1 MADKPKSSTERVCQ
15 ALASFGLDNRVI
27 ELTQTT
33 RTAQDAA
40 KAVGCEVGQIAKSLV
55 FKGEKSGR
63 PYLVI
68 ASGKNRVNER
78 KIAAVV
84 SEPVKMG
91 DPDFVRQTTGFAIG
105 GVAPLGHTS
114 PLTILI
120 DQDLENYEV
129 IWAAAGTPRTVFEL
143 TPNQLTAM
151 TGGRVIPI
159 R

>member
-1 MADKPKSSTERVCQ
+1 MADKPKSSVERVRQ
-15 ALASFGLDNRVI
+15 ALTAFGLDDRVV
-27 ELTQTT
+27 ELAQTT

-55 FKGEKSGR
+55 FKGKESGR

-68 ASGKNRVNER
+68 ASGKNRVNEK

-105 GVAPLGHTS
+105 GVAPMGHTT

-120 DQDLENYEV
+120 DQDLGSYEV
-129 IWAAAGTPRTVFEL
+129 IWAAAGTPRAVFEL
-143 TPNQLTAM
+143 TPDQLTAM

-159 R
+159 S